1 MTNMIKN
8 VIAQNQQFFIFC
20 LDTFYGSDNTELEV
34 RFRQNNFKNEKTKT
48 PGVSIDSYAR
58 LSHFFSNVCK
68 DSAQYIV
75 DHEFL
80 VNYKNGMR
88 VSQKMIPENETSGVV
103 FPWKGAKVVSDKVII
118 KKKIKNL
125 DIDDFGIRFSISEET
140 PFQFT
145 NENGGPVL
153 FRSRKRTSYFYENLR
168 IDLSIYKSS
177 REINTLED
185 SCLMFDIEL
194 ELLRSDNNSENFPD
208 HLFHFT
214 EQVLKIIQETD
225 NVICIQEANY
235 IMENYKKLT
244 NSSKFIGCQPETLT
258 ETRCINKDPKN
269 YAITV
274 KLDGKRKMI
283 YAKDGKIFTI
293 DSKLNISFTGI
304 YTNDKGSYL
313 IDSEFFQGRYHCFDI
328 LFYNGDDIRWQKLDK
343 RLGMLHNFVNNNVK
357 ENEAHQVIACKEY
370 FFDNILE
377 KISEMKKDHLEN
389 FTDGII
395 VVPVNKGYPF
405 RKSQRN
411 DEDSEPPMKWK
422 PGFMNTCDF
431 KIKKISKN
439 ETTET
444 WDLMCSGDQK
454 FLYNFSS
461 EKDLGTTIVPTELAR
476 NYLDNSVAE
485 FFFDKESE
493 MFIPV
498 KPRHDKLQGNYIGV
512 AVDNF
517 ETCINPYD
525 ISVFFSKGTPGFKQ
539 DRSSFFDT
547 RRFHNW
553 IKRSIIDKVCSLE
566 NSNNISLLDLCCGK
580 GGDIHKWTDN
590 NIRYVEGY
598 DINQESVS
606 EAIKRFEKVKA
617 KPATKNF
624 DFNFFQKN
632 LSTEQIYPKTN
643 ENFDVASC
651 FFAIHYFFKTQE
663 TLDNFSESLKF
674 LKPGK
679 RFIITTLC
687 SNELKKIN
695 YTFNSNNV
703 SITPVVPGKS
713 VKVHIRGTVL
723 DEETEE
729 YIADYDQLVKTMK
742 SHGLELEETRMFS
755 EYYDS
760 WKQNGNFINYSDRA
774 YSFLNRTYIFIKK
787 PVEGIC
793 FTGNEEPYLWSDSLP
808 DSPVNA
814 EASSSTTTDT
824 IVNTEIMTR
833 NFSKMTIK
841 ELKAYAETVNI
852 FVPSSAKTKKQIIQI
867 LQ

>member
-8 VIAQNQQFFIFC
+8 IIDKNQQFFIFC
-20 LDTFYGSDNTELEV
+20 LDTFYGSDNKELEV
-34 RFRQNNFKNEKTKT
+34 RFRQNNSKNEKNKNL
-48 PGVSIDSYAR
+48 GIDLDSYTR
-58 LSHFFSNVCK
+58 LNHFFSNVCGY
-68 DSAQYIV
+68 SNSTV
-75 DHEFL
+75 EHEFI
-80 VNYKNGMR
+80 VNYRNGIR
-88 VSQKMIPENETSGVV
+88 VSQKMIPEKDTSSVV
-103 FPWKGAKVVSDKVII
+103 FPWKDAKVVADDVIV
-118 KKKIKNL
+118 KKKIKTL
-125 DIDDFGIRFSISEET
+125 DIENYGIRFAISEET
-140 PFQFT
+140 PVIFT

-153 FRSRKRTSYFYENLR
+153 FRTRKRTSYFYENIR
-168 IDLSIYKSS
+168 VDLSIYKSS
-177 REINTLED
+177 SEINSVENSELI
-185 SCLMFDIEL
+185 FDVEL
-194 ELLRSDNNSENFPD
+194 ELLKSEDKTQNFPD
-208 HLFHFT
+208 HLIHFT
-214 EQVLKIIQETD
+214 EQILKIIQETD
-225 NVICIQEANY
+225 NIICKNESISVV
-235 IMENYKKLT
+235 ENYKKLT

-274 KLDGKRKMI
+274 KLDGKRKMLF
-283 YAKDGKIFTI
+283 AKDGKIYTI
-293 DSKLNISFTGI
+293 NSKLNVNFTGL
-304 YTNDKGSYL
+304 YTNDKGMYL
-313 IDSEFFQGRYHCFDI
+313 VDTEFFQGYYYCFDI

-343 RLGMLHNFVNNNVK
+343 RLSMLQDFVNKNVK
-357 ENEAHQVIACKEY
+357 NNEEHMPIKCKEY

-377 KISEMKKDHLEN
+377 KISEMKKNHTDGI
-389 FTDGII
+389 TDGII

-405 RKSQRN
+405 RKSSKN
-411 DEDSEPPMKWK
+411 EEDSEPPMKWK
-422 PGFMNTCDF
+422 PELMNTVDF

-439 ETTET
+439 ETCEK
-444 WDLMCSGDQK
+444 WELLCSGDKK
-454 FLYNFSS
+454 FYYNT
-461 EKDLGTTIVPTELAR
+461 ERDLGITSVSSHISK

-485 FFFDKESE
+485 FFFDKETE
-493 MFIPV
+493 MFVPI
-498 KPRHDKLQGNYIGV
+498 KQRHDKLQGNYIGV

-553 IKRSIIDKVCSLE
+553 IKRSILDKTCSDE

-598 DINQESVS
+598 DINHDSVS
-606 EAIKRFEKVKA
+606 EAVKRFEKVKA

-624 DFNFFQKN
+624 DFNFYQKN
-632 LSTEQIYPKTN
+632 LSIEQISPN
-643 ENFDVASC
+643 SNVNFDLATC
-651 FFAIHYFFKTQE
+651 FFAIHYFFGTQE
-663 TLDNFSESLKF
+663 TLDNFARNLKW

-687 SNELKKIN
+687 SDALKKID
-695 YTFNSNNV
+695 YTFHSSNV

-723 DEETEE
+723 DNETEE
-729 YIADYDQLVKTMK
+729 YIADYEQLVGTMK
-742 SHGLELEETRMFS
+742 SHGLELEESKMFS

-774 YSFLNRTYIFIKK
+774 YSFLNRTYIFVKK
-787 PVEGIC
+787 NPCELQSLC
-793 FTGNEEPYLWSDSLP
+793 EEVPYLWSDSVP
-808 DSPVNA
+808 EI
-814 EASSSTTTDT
+814 EASSSTSIEVSQSPVD
-824 IVNTEIMTR
+824 NLSQ
-833 NFSKMTIK
+833 NFNKMTIK
-841 ELKAYAETVNI
+841 ELRAYAETVNI